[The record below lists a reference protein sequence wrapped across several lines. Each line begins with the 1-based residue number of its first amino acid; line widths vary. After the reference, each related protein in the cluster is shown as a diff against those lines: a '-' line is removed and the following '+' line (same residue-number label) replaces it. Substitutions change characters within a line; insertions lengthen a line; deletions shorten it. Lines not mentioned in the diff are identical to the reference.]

1 MDITKPLQQLME
13 KRSLFHSE
21 ADFQFALAWEIQSV
35 YPEAKVRLEYC
46 PTKINSSIHIDILV
60 VLNNEWFPIELK
72 YKTLETS
79 IQIEGENYQ
88 LKLHGAQDQGRYDY
102 LADVSRIEYLSHL
115 MPRYEK
121 GYAIM
126 LSNDPSYWKENNRK
140 NTVYNAF
147 KLSDGAEKNGIM
159 EWAPHT
165 GASTKKGRE
174 KPIDLNGSYIMDWK
188 QYSKLSEANNG
199 EFKYVVS
206 EVLKPVLK

>member
-1 MDITKPLQQLME
+1 MDIKTPMQRLMD
-13 KRSLFHSE
+13 KRKIFHSE
-21 ADFQFALAWEIQSV
+21 ADFQFSLAWEIQSI
-35 YPEAKVRLEYC
+35 YTDANVRLEYC
-46 PTKINSSIHIDILV
+46 PASINSSIHIDILV
-60 VLNNEWFPIELK
+60 VLNNKWFPIELK

-79 IQIEGENYQ
+79 IEINSESYQI
-88 LKLHGAQDQGRYDY
+88 KKHGAQDQGRYDY
-102 LADVSRIEYLSHL
+102 LADVSRIEYLSRL
-115 MPRYEK
+115 MREYEK

-126 LSNDPSYWKENNRK
+126 LSNDPSYWKENNRS
-140 NTVYNAF
+140 NTVYRAF
-147 KLSDGAEKNGIM
+147 KLSDGVEKSGRM

-206 EVLKPVLK
+206 EVLKLGT